1 MEEYSYKD
9 DMKRVADRR
18 VDKIREM
25 VIYKA
30 ATREECLE
38 AIVYEMAAK
47 LALLQM
53 TLDVIHE
60 EEMCG

>member
-9 DMKRVADRR
+9 DMKKVADRR

-25 VIYKA
+25 VIYKD